1 RLVVAILEKAHQL
14 QIPTVS
20 MITNGAWGKSKEAP
34 ERLAVKLKNAGL
46 TTVDISVDAF
56 HQQHIPLQLPRN
68 AAAGQLR
75 AGVEE
80 VVWNVAVV
88 ESLKAANEYDEKTAR
103 ILKELEPVGIETHT
117 VKIVPI
123 GRALQNLRRYF
134 DPSSLTEPCDMAPIT
149 GNTLTNPKSVC
160 IEPSGSANTCW
171 NLTVGNAKI
180 TLLRRLIAEYD

>member
-1 RLVVAILEKAHQL
+1 MLHPRLVVAILEKAHQL

-20 MITNGAWGKSKEAP
+20 MITNGAWGKSKEAA

-46 TTVDISVDAF
+46 TTVDVSVDAF

-88 ESLKAANEYDEKTAR
+88 ESLGRKR
-103 ILKELEPVGIETHT
+103 I
-117 VKIVPI
+117 
-123 GRALQNLRRYF
+123 
-134 DPSSLTEPCDMAPIT
+134 
-149 GNTLTNPKSVC
+149 
-160 IEPSGSANTCW
+160 
-171 NLTVGNAKI
+171 
-180 TLLRRLIAEYD
+180 